1 MPDLEHI
8 LIQHLEDFRS
18 GWSMGSFG
26 AIAEFHQDEGEP
38 CSAAP
43 LERVTA
49 RGGIRI
55 HPAAEMTPVAY
66 ETLSPRPHRWS
77 QAVALCLP
85 SSAASRANRAV
96 LAELGPDAEALR
108 KQDRDAILFDMG
120 LSQIQVDF
128 CIRTSDQGLIEV
140 LRAHAG
146 RSLFESDNPVMGH
159 ILSAHPHRVA
169 LTGLGR
175 VEVYQKI
182 GGPETGGRSPEG
194 PHTHVL
200 PKLLKAGRTH
210 SANVPIPD
218 GLVPCA
224 SLHPGNPVIG
234 PLGEDRD
241 FDPGLFDAFQTL
253 LRAWG
258 NQEYIVAR
266 EESWRALEA
275 GLAPHRFVADASRQG
290 RAGLRNGLRQWR
302 RRHGESVLL
311 EEWSRVFDKGASDI
325 DETGHET

>member
-1 MPDLEHI
+1 MPDLEHV
-8 LIQHLEDFRS
+8 LVEQLADYRS

-26 AIAEFHQDEGEP
+26 AIAEFHQDDGEP
-38 CSAAP
+38 CSATS

-49 RGGIRI
+49 RGDIRI
-55 HPAAEMTPVAY
+55 LPQPEMTPVAY
-66 ETLSPRPHRWS
+66 ETLSLRPHRWS
-77 QAVALCLP
+77 QSVALCLP
-85 SSAASRANRAV
+85 LTAASRANRSA
-96 LAELGPDAEALR
+96 LTELGPDAGALR
-108 KQDRDAILFDMG
+108 EQDRGAILFDMG

-128 CIRTSDQGLIEV
+128 CIRTSDQGLIDA

-146 RSLFESDNPVMGH
+146 RSLFEPGNPVMGR

-224 SLHPGNPVIG
+224 GLYPGNPVIG

-241 FDPGLFDAFQTL
+241 VDPDLFDAFQTL

-258 NQEYIVAR
+258 NRDYIAAR
-266 EESWRALEA
+266 DGSWRALEA
-275 GLAPHRFVADASRQG
+275 GLAPHQFDADTSRQG

-302 RRHGESVLL
+302 RRHGDSALL
-311 EEWSRVFDKGASDI
+311 EEWSRAFDKGASDI